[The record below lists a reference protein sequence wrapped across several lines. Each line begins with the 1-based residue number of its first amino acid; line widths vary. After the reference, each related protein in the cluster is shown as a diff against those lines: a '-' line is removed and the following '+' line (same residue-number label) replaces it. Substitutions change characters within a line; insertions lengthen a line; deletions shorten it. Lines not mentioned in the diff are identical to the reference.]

1 MKHHEILPDA
11 LLDLDAQKMNNL
23 LLKCKLIK
31 ANYAI
36 ADGDINQIGIY
47 ARKCKPRKNAK
58 KAMNLTDGDENR

>member
-1 MKHHEILPDA
+1 MKHHELLPDA

-47 ARKCKPRKNAK
+47 ARKYYPGK
-58 KAMNLTDGDENR
+58 KVKEAMNLTDGDENR